1 MAPLNTRSG
10 WVIPLMVIL
19 GARAI
24 RTVRERQPTLEAAKA
39 VPPACVKL
47 CARVL
52 PHGRQSPASGRPA
65 GAGPPRRARTPGPDR
80 LRHTGNQPAADMG
93 VSTKNLMGRMGHDN
107 ERAAL
112 RYQHRSAKG
121 DRIIADGLDALV
133 REERDQDDKDD
144 GEAAGT
150 LVQVA

>member
-1 MAPLNTRSG
+1 
-10 WVIPLMVIL
+10 
-19 GARAI
+19 
-24 RTVRERQPTLEAAKA
+24 
-39 VPPACVKL
+39 
-47 CARVL
+47 
-52 PHGRQSPASGRPA
+52 
-65 GAGPPRRARTPGPDR
+65 
-80 LRHTGNQPAADMG
+80 MG

-121 DRIIADGLDALV
+121 DRIITDGLDALV